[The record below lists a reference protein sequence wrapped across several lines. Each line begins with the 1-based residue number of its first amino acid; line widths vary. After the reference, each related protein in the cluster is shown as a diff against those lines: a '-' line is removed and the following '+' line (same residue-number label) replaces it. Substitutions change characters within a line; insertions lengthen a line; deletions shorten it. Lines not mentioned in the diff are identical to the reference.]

1 MQLIKKVSFT
11 SLYSFSSLAV
21 LSEYDK
27 TKYFA
32 SNKKKNLILL
42 IDALNTFY
50 IKLTST
56 VH

>member
-1 MQLIKKVSFT
+1 MVETISIKKKIFNFVKLSM
-11 SLYSFSSLAV
+11 

-32 SNKKKNLILL
+32 SNKKNLILL

-50 IKLTST
+50 IKLTTT